1 MASLVIR
8 RSSFVPAVV
17 YVAGGLFVALL
28 ATVSEAS
35 WLPVLYL
42 LGGST
47 ALMAWRMCKWPDQV
61 ARYASFGALL
71 LLVCALN
78 RGLYFVD
85 YLLSGSKLDEWPFYV
100 LSPGRAVFKAE
111 IMTVLGTLLTVAA
124 WRRMGGEKISP
135 AIILDR
141 TLVKPRALAAAYL
154 ISLVAMLASKAIP
167 ILQGVLG
174 QLLPSMLGIGLV
186 VSFLL
191 PATRFH
197 ARNTRLSMVA
207 IMSTPFAVLAAGT
220 GMKENIILSLLPLAI
235 TAWSTFKGVVPRL
248 TMVAGGVLALGLIT
262 SYVNFYRAE
271 VWYTKQEGVPT
282 EQVVQKFASE
292 MESEGSG
299 NEVLDGV
306 VALLSRNN
314 ASWHRGWAVSIADVR
329 GHHPNLVFSP
339 MLYVFVPRII
349 WPGKP
354 QIRQGW
360 EYSGVV
366 FGAQYTAWSTSST
379 AAGLYPAFYLGA
391 GWFGVMFGAVLVG
404 ALLALMTKAAMK
416 FGGPLAAGL
425 YIFSM
430 FPFILRLDETW
441 TVGALSGPV
450 ISMVYVVLI
459 AHVARAMAAL
469 FRRQG
474 ALVQ

>member
-1 MASLVIR
+1 MATLVIR
-8 RSSFVPAVV
+8 RSNFVPAVA
-17 YVAGGLFVALL
+17 YVAGGLLVALL
-28 ATVSEAS
+28 AMVSDAT
-35 WLPVLYL
+35 WLPMLYL
-42 LGGST
+42 LGGAM
-47 ALMAWRMCKWPDQV
+47 ALMAWRMRKWSDQV

-85 YLLSGSKLDEWPFYV
+85 YLLSGQRFDEWPFYA
-100 LSPGRAVFKAE
+100 LSPGRAIFKAE
-111 IMTVLGTLLTVAA
+111 VMTVLGTLLTVAA
-124 WRRMGGEKISP
+124 WSRTGGERISP

-141 TLVKPRALAAAYL
+141 SLVKSQALMAAYL
-154 ISLVAMLASKAIP
+154 ISLLAMLVSRVIP
-167 ILQGVLG
+167 TLQSVLG

-191 PATRFH
+191 PATRVR
-197 ARNTRLSMVA
+197 ARNIRLLMVA
-207 IMSTPFAVLAAGT
+207 LMSAPFAVLAAGT
-220 GMKENIILSLLPLAI
+220 GMKENMILSLLPLGV
-235 TAWSTFKGVVPRL
+235 TAWLSFRGVVPRL
-248 TMVAGGVLALGLIT
+248 TMLVAGILAVGLIT

-282 EQVVQKFASE
+282 EDVVRKFASE
-292 MESEGSG
+292 TQSEGEG
-299 NEVLDGV
+299 NVAREGV
-306 VALLSRNN
+306 TALLGRNN
-314 ASWHRGWAVSIADVR
+314 ASWHRGWAVSIADER
-329 GHHPNLVFSP
+329 GHYPDLIFSP
-339 MLYVFVPRII
+339 MLYVFVPRIL

-354 QIRQGW
+354 PIRQGW
-360 EYSGVV
+360 EYSGLV
-366 FGAQYTAWSTSST
+366 FGEQYVAWSTSST

-391 GWFGVMFGAVLVG
+391 GWFGVIFGAMLVG

-430 FPFILRLDETW
+430 FPFILRLDEAW

-459 AHVARAMAAL
+459 AHAARVVAGL
-469 FRRQG
+469 FKQRRT
-474 ALVQ
+474 LP